1 MHILPTL
8 KRKRKYMK
16 TVRYNT
22 HINMI
27 QRLIGKKHRLCN
39 YTSVFDLQCNIHFQ
53 CFSMIV
59 IYDFIYK
66 LDSFE
71 ISRQVDRS

>member
-27 QRLIGKKHRLCN
+27 QKLIGKKHRLCN